1 MTKSQYDLQ
10 KINELNWAFAVIYLF
25 MINPESEF
33 CLNFYSLLVCIT
45 TGRDEWVLEPYVWG
59 EDLLKDLYFVA
70 EAHKARE
77 CPLMNP

>member
-1 MTKSQYDLQ
+1 MESSANRHSATSIFEGAHWQ
-10 KINELNWAFAVIYLF
+10 KK
-25 MINPESEF
+25 
-33 CLNFYSLLVCIT
+33 YSLLVCIT